1 MRDRGIVT
9 IRGRESDVELSR
21 EWIRKI
27 VNRTI
32 DGLTH
37 RTVCLTDEQRKHF
50 IRPDGGFINT
60 LQKIIDKHHV
70 EVTVEENSNELAI
83 VGSEKRVSI

>member
-1 MRDRGIVT
+1 MVT

-21 EWIRKI
+21 KWIKKI
-27 VNRTI
+27 VSRTT

-37 RTVCLTDEQRKHF
+37 RTICLTDDQRKHF
-50 IRPDGGFINT
+50 IRPDGGFLNS

-70 EVTVEENSNELAI
+70 EVTIEENSNKLVI